1 MANIK
6 YNLDDNIF
14 LKNRLSFHAASKVG
28 ISTKESLAQATNVD
42 GHTVT
47 DTQVWIALNSE
58 FPKNTGDNKTTSDGV
73 AATNDLVEVFTNKRT
88 VSEKITKTSLPNGG
102 FVWRNADYPAVELY
116 DQAVMSAVANSD
128 DEAWELK
135 VDGSRVMDW
144 VAATSV
150 KDNGLPV
157 PGYAGIIEAD
167 NEDNEWVILQKS
179 PNASKNNTSLTYG
192 WELAKAT
199 WEFIYMPGMLKFHP
213 DYIPSLMSYKRI
225 RITAFKYIGKY
236 LNDIINTV
244 KSELLNVK
252 PYLFDFSSMTNYVV
266 ATGNFLENVEYYTY
280 SKEKGY
286 SLTEVTIGEE
296 IPTGEDAIIYYNKN
310 QNEIVG
316 EADYVIQIPGFVTS
330 IINNN
335 YGVTFSEIEYN
346 NNGSLIKFSNTN
358 KTFFNNSTFTA
369 YVLIVKNT
377 NSIKLLEQTN
387 LIKQGE

>member
-1 MANIK
+1 
-6 YNLDDNIF
+6 
-14 LKNRLSFHAASKVG
+14 
-28 ISTKESLAQATNVD
+28 
-42 GHTVT
+42 
-47 DTQVWIALNSE
+47 
-58 FPKNTGDNKTTSDGV
+58 
-73 AATNDLVEVFTNKRT
+73 
-88 VSEKITKTSLPNGG
+88 
-102 FVWRNADYPAVELY
+102 
-116 DQAVMSAVANSD
+116 
-128 DEAWELK
+128 
-135 VDGSRVMDW
+135 
-144 VAATSV
+144 
-150 KDNGLPV
+150 
-157 PGYAGIIEAD
+157 
-167 NEDNEWVILQKS
+167 
-179 PNASKNNTSLTYG
+179 
-192 WELAKAT
+192 
-199 WEFIYMPGMLKFHP
+199 
-213 DYIPSLMSYKRI
+213 
-225 RITAFKYIGKY
+225 
-236 LNDIINTV
+236 
-244 KSELLNVK
+244 
-252 PYLFDFSSMTNYVV
+252 MTNYVV